1 MIRKKLPANGRLFFI
16 LCTLWLCSCEKTA
29 ELPPLAADA
38 VILAFG
44 DSLTYGTGA
53 SRTESYP
60 AILATLTGR
69 TVINA
74 GIPGEVTEQG
84 RARLAGI
91 LEKTA
96 PALLILCHGGNDFL
110 RRLDQGQ
117 TETNLRAMVQIARER
132 GVAVLLVAVPTL
144 GFGLQVP
151 PLYAE
156 IASQA
161 GIPWEGKIL
170 AKILGNATL
179 KSDPIHPNA
188 AGYKQLAEAMDQQL
202 RRSKAL

>member
-1 MIRKKLPANGRLFFI
+1 MTKKELPIGAPLFFL
-16 LCTLWLCSCEKTA
+16 LCLLLLCSCQKAEK
-29 ELPPLAADA
+29 LPPLASDA

-53 SRTESYP
+53 GKAESYP

-69 TVINA
+69 KVINA
-74 GIPGEVTEQG
+74 GVPGEVTEEG
-84 RARLAGI
+84 RARLAAV
-91 LEKTA
+91 LDATQ

-110 RRLDQGQ
+110 RRHDRALVK
-117 TETNLRAMVQIARER
+117 ENLRAMVQSARER
-132 GVAVLLVAVPTL
+132 GISVVLIAVPTL

-156 IASQA
+156 AASEA
-161 GIPWEGKIL
+161 GIPLEEDIL
-170 AKILGNATL
+170 ADILADSSL

-188 AGYKQLAEAMDQQL
+188 AGYKKLALALEKLL